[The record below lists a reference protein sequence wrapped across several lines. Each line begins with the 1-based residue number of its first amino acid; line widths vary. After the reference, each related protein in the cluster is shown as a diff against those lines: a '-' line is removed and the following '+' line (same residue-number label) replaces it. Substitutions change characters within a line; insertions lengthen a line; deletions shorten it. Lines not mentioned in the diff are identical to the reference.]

1 MVNAYESET
10 QALAALTGQA
20 LPAIPASSRDASTL
34 DLF

>member
-20 LPAIPASSRDASTL
+20 LPAWNVYVQW
-34 DLF
+34 F